1 MENKQQEILNII
13 LNDFCPDDMETWESL
28 VSFDV
33 DTSVLDAKSAFQDA
47 VSEYVSSYESD
58 TSDNESEET
67 ESLTWGK
74 IFSFMTDEDFAKH
87 GLHRRK
93 SVVNLIMTLDCD
105 EKPNIDE
112 W

>member
-13 LNDFCPDDMETWESL
+13 LKDFCPDDIETWESL

-33 DTSVLDAKSAFQDA
+33 DTSIIDVKEAFKEA
-47 VSEYVSSYESD
+47 VNEYVLAHKSD
-58 TSDNESEET
+58 IPIDEDEET

-74 IFSFMTDEDFAKH
+74 ILSSMTDEDFAKY

-105 EKPNIDE
+105 EKPNIEE